1 MASHTEHLN
10 LHRALPSEATTPE
23 VARAL
28 QAANLHRS
36 LPPDVATPE
45 VARALQASP
54 WLRAV
59 AETAHND
66 IAAGAN
72 AVLSALSGRRGPEL
86 RRGVQAVTGG
96 HGQALQ
102 RLANISTGAKSNLWK
117 DGPKP
122 PLRALQG
129 VFSSVHPNPPVRPF
143 SQSTASS
150 RHLRYGEVVPDYRL
164 SYSEGWPI
172 PNRYNGGY
180 LKANSGFLRTSWF
193 GNLRYPRDRVFHGA
207 LDLGH
212 TASTTGAPVVAT
224 HRGRVAF
231 VGPANSKGL
240 GYAVVIAF
248 NVHGVEYYTMY
259 FHLLEDPSEHN
270 GLRFNQEVEPGTL
283 IGRIGGTG
291 STLSNDDYRNQH
303 HLHYE
308 FGYVNPQS
316 QTRGVERFFESYNSE
331 LDNRDGIG
339 NVTRIDLVETLDG
352 GSSPS
357 HTECLANSR
366 KSVAGGEIHP
376 TGNQV
381 VAEDLIRIRKVN
393 SISGLTIPP
402 HFTYANRLQ

>member
-1 MASHTEHLN
+1 
-10 LHRALPSEATTPE
+10 
-23 VARAL
+23 
-28 QAANLHRS
+28 
-36 LPPDVATPE
+36 
-45 VARALQASP
+45 
-54 WLRAV
+54 
-59 AETAHND
+59 
-66 IAAGAN
+66 
-72 AVLSALSGRRGPEL
+72 
-86 RRGVQAVTGG
+86 
-96 HGQALQ
+96 
-102 RLANISTGAKSNLWK
+102 
-117 DGPKP
+117 
-122 PLRALQG
+122 
-129 VFSSVHPNPPVRPF
+129 
-143 SQSTASS
+143 
-150 RHLRYGEVVPDYRL
+150 
-164 SYSEGWPI
+164 
-172 PNRYNGGY
+172 
-180 LKANSGFLRTSWF
+180 
-193 GNLRYPRDRVFHGA
+193 
-207 LDLGH
+207 
-212 TASTTGAPVVAT
+212 
-224 HRGRVAF
+224 
-231 VGPANSKGL
+231 
-240 GYAVVIAF
+240 
-248 NVHGVEYYTMY
+248 MY